1 VSNDSPNRRPFDSA
15 EALGDTLVSRT
26 VQVNGATLHYV
37 RAGAGGHPECDSG
50 IAADVGPEPSNTPP
64 QLHMAKPELFSAEH
78 GVRCSRGV
86 LESGTPPR

>member
-1 VSNDSPNRRPFDSA
+1 MFAPAQVAIPNVIP
-15 EALGDTLVSRT
+15 
-26 VQVNGATLHYV
+26 
-37 RAGAGGHPECDSG
+37 
-50 IAADVGPEPSNTPP
+50 DVGPEPSNTPP